1 MNRLAL
7 FKAYL
12 VKEFAIFRRYLPN
25 TIGGIVTFYVI
36 FLLIFLGYTGIA
48 GASPNYG
55 DMVED
60 LIVGFVLWSLIL
72 MSYQN
77 IAFTIKDEA
86 QEGTLEQL
94 YMSPYNFG
102 WIITSH
108 VSARLIINFVII
120 AVILTLIMLTT
131 GNWLNINLLSIIP
144 LTVFTL
150 MGVLGVGFAVEGIT
164 LLYKRIDSYLQI
176 LQFAMV
182 GLVAAPSESV
192 IWLRFL
198 PASWGST
205 LIRRVMV
212 QGASIM
218 DFSFGELSLLILIGC
233 FYLAVGY
240 GIYKKAEQKAMKQGI
255 LGHY

>member
-1 MNRLAL
+1 M
-7 FKAYL
+7 
-12 VKEFAIFRRYLPN
+12 
-25 TIGGIVTFYVI
+25 
-36 FLLIFLGYTGIA
+36 
-48 GASPNYG
+48 
-55 DMVED
+55 
-60 LIVGFVLWSLIL
+60 
-72 MSYQN
+72 
-77 IAFTIKDEA
+77 
-86 QEGTLEQL
+86 
-94 YMSPYNFG
+94 
-102 WIITSH
+102 
-108 VSARLIINFVII
+108 
-120 AVILTLIMLTT
+120 
-131 GNWLNINLLSIIP
+131 
-144 LTVFTL
+144 
-150 MGVLGVGFAVEGIT
+150 GFAVGGIT